1 MTRNLAVLLCL
12 MLTMGCATRPAKVE
26 KTVAQRLQDPLTT
39 SLGQLTASQAKVHGG
54 KSGIILLDSGRQAF
68 TSRVALAGRAQRT
81 LDAQYYIWNADKTGR
96 ILAERILSAAE
107 QGVRVRLLLD
117 DYGVGNKDN
126 GLIALTAHP
135 NIDVRVYNPF
145 NAGFRSGVRK
155 WMNFLVGFRRLN
167 RRMHSKTFIVDNSL
181 AIVGGRN
188 IGDEYFDASEEMN
201 HRDRELLAMGPVV
214 ESVSQQFDVMWNSE
228 WSIPIGALTSVK
240 LSEQELEERYSTWHK
255 FADTKDNQPYPLPL
269 TVRGQQALID
279 GWLEK
284 ALWAPAEFVYNPP
297 AITAGDEKTGTAVA
311 DSLLTLLAQ
320 AKAEVLIESAYFTLM
335 DEMLEKL
342 APLVQ
347 RELKINV
354 LTNSLA
360 STDVWTIHAGYTRN
374 RKELLKKGVGLY
386 EFRTDANSCETQV
399 DNNHLNC
406 TEFKYSLHA
415 KSVVFDR
422 KLVFVGS
429 FNLNPRSQLL
439 NTETALIIDS
449 PALASEIARDI
460 ETNMQPQNSWQVALN
475 ERNKLEWHGT
485 VNGKEQVIRHE
496 PATSSLSRFKSAT
509 ISLLPL
515 EKYW

>member
-1 MTRNLAVLLCL
+1 MTRKLISILCL
-12 MLTMGCATRPAKVE
+12 LLTTGCAARPGNIDKS
-26 KTVAQRLQDPLTT
+26 VAQRLQDPLTT
-39 SLGQLTASQAKVHGG
+39 SLGQLTSLKAKVHTG
-54 KSGIILLDSGRQAF
+54 KSGVILLDSGREAF

-96 ILAERILSAAE
+96 ILVERVLSAAE

-126 GLIALTAHP
+126 GLIALAAHP

-155 WMNFLVGFRRLN
+155 WMSFLVGFSRLN
-167 RRMHSKTFIVDNSL
+167 RRMHSKTFIVDNSF

-240 LSEQELEERYSTWHK
+240 FSAQDLEERYATWHEYT
-255 FADTKDNQPYPLPL
+255 DTKDNQPYPLPL
-269 TVRGQQALID
+269 TAEGQQALID
-279 GWLEK
+279 EWLEK
-284 ALWAPAEFVYNPP
+284 AIWAPAEFVYNPP
-297 AITAGDEKTGTAVA
+297 AITAGDEKAGTIVA
-311 DSLLTLLAQ
+311 DRLASLLSQ
-320 AKAEVLIESAYFTLM
+320 AKAEVLIESAYFTVM
-335 DEMLEKL
+335 DEALENL
-342 APLVQ
+342 SPLLE
-347 RELKINV
+347 RNLKIDV

-386 EFRTDANSCETQV
+386 EFRTDAGSCETQV
-399 DNNHLNC
+399 DNSRIDC
-406 TEFKYSLHA
+406 AGFKYSLHA
-415 KSVVFDR
+415 KSVVFDQ
-422 KLVFVGS
+422 KTVFVGS

-439 NTETALIIDS
+439 NTETALIVDS
-449 PALASEIARDI
+449 PALAAEIASDI
-460 ETNMQPQNSWQVALN
+460 TTNMQPQNSWQVALN
-475 ERNKLEWHGT
+475 EKNKLEWHGT
-485 VNGKEQVIRHE
+485 VNGKAQVIHHE
-496 PATSSLSRFKSAT
+496 PYTSSLSRFKSAT